1 MMSLFSV
8 LGAEVSA
15 GGAALLPHGY
25 CFMRKPD
32 LIWLHVISD
41 AVIAL
46 AYFMIPLV
54 LVYFIRR
61 MGTRISFNWA
71 IALFAAFIVLC
82 GTGHILDIVVI
93 WEPIYYLQGWV
104 RALTAVVSL
113 ATALAIIPLVP
124 KLLQMKTPEELE
136 AANARLRDEVRA
148 RETAE
153 EDLRRSLADLNRA
166 VHELEQFAY
175 ITSHDLQAPL
185 RNIAGFSQLLSR
197 RYTQKL
203 DGDALE
209 FLQFIEQG
217 VRQMQALI
225 QDLLQL
231 SRVGR
236 TEARPERRPLD
247 ESLRTALSTLKPEIT
262 ARDAQVEFG
271 PLPDVPAVQSL
282 MVQLFQNLVGN
293 AIKFQKPGSRPHVR
307 ITAEREDK
315 SVHLRIQDNGIGVAK
330 DQLENIFAV
339 FRRLHSAD
347 EYEGTGIGLAICRK
361 IVQHH
366 RGEIWAESEGAGLT
380 VHVRLPLEAGAVRVV
395 NPALAPIPSGERA
408 QGATP

>member
-1 MMSLFSV
+1 MSLFSV
-8 LGAEVSA
+8 LGAEASA
-15 GGAALLPHGY
+15 ASDALLPHGY

-41 AVIAL
+41 AAIAL
-46 AYFMIPLV
+46 AYFMIPVV

-71 IALFAAFIVLC
+71 IALFASFIVLC
-82 GTGHILDIVVI
+82 GTGHILDIVVV

-113 ATALAIIPLVP
+113 ATAMAIIPLVP
-124 KLLQMKTPEELE
+124 KLLQMKTPDELE
-136 AANARLRDEVRA
+136 SANARLREEVHA
-148 RETAE
+148 REAAE
-153 EDLRRSLADLNRA
+153 DDLRRSLADLNRA

-247 ESLRTALSTLKPEIT
+247 EALRNALNTLKAEI
-262 ARDAQVEFG
+262 ADREAKVDFG

-293 AIKFQKPGSRPHVR
+293 AIKFQKPGSKPEVH
-307 ITAEREDK
+307 ISAEREERF
-315 SVHLRIQDNGIGVAK
+315 VHLRVQDNGIGVAK

-366 RGEIWAESEGAGLT
+366 RGEIWAESDGNGLT
-380 VHVRLPLEAGAVRVV
+380 VHVRLPLEPVAARVIDAG
-395 NPALAPIPSGERA
+395 PAAARPL
-408 QGATP
+408 TV

>member
-1 MMSLFSV
+1 MFPELPIPG
-8 LGAEVSA
+8 LGLMQAAE
-15 GGAALLPHGY
+15 GLLPHGFCY
-25 CFMRKPD
+25 LRKPD

-41 AVIAL
+41 GVIAL
-46 AYFMIPLV
+46 AYFMIPVV
-54 LVYFIRR
+54 LLYFLRQIR
-61 MGTRISFNWA
+61 TRLSFNWA

-82 GTGHILDIVVI
+82 GTGHILDIVTV

-104 RALTAVVSL
+104 RALTAAVSI
-113 ATALAIIPLVP
+113 ATAIAIVPLVP
-124 KLLQMKTPEELE
+124 KLLSMKTPDELE
-136 AANARLRDEVRA
+136 EANAKLRAEVKA
-148 RETAE
+148 REAAE
-153 EDLRRSLADLNRA
+153 DELRRSLTDLNRA
-166 VHELEQFAY
+166 VGELEQFAY

-197 RYTQKL
+197 RYSQKL
-203 DGDALE
+203 EGDGLE

-247 ESLRTALSTLKPEIT
+247 ESLRNALTTLKPEVT
-262 ARDAQVEFG
+262 AREAKIEFG

-282 MVQLFQNLVGN
+282 MTQLFQNLIAN
-293 AIKFQKPGSRPHVR
+293 AMKFQKAGNRPEIQVS
-307 ITAEREDK
+307 AEREDK
-315 SVHLRIQDNGIGVAK
+315 HLHLVVRDNGIGVPA

-366 RGEIWAESEGAGLT
+366 RGEIWAESAGNGSGT
-380 VHVRLPLEAGAVRVV
+380 SIHVRLPLEALPARAGDTVPIGARPLV
-395 NPALAPIPSGERA
+395 I
-408 QGATP
+408 

>member
-1 MMSLFSV
+1 MIRELFSFG
-8 LGAEVSA
+8 LGGMQAQ
-15 GGAALLPHGY
+15 GLLPHGV

-41 AVIAL
+41 GAIAL
-46 AYFMIPLV
+46 AYFMIPVILI
-54 LVYFIRR
+54 LFMRR
-61 MGTRISFNWA
+61 MQTRLSFNWA
-71 IALFAAFIVLC
+71 IALFASFIVLC
-82 GTGHILDIVVI
+82 GTGHVLDIITI

-104 RALTAVVSL
+104 RAMTAVVSL

-124 KLLQMKTPEELE
+124 KLLSMKTPEELE
-136 AANARLRDEVRA
+136 AANQLLRAEVAA

-153 EDLRRSLADLNRA
+153 DDLRRSLADLNRA

-236 TEARPERRPLD
+236 TEARAERRPLD
-247 ESLRTALSTLKPEIT
+247 EALRNALHTLKPDLV
-262 ARDAQVEFG
+262 AREAKVDFG
-271 PLPDVPAVQSL
+271 PMPDVPAVQSL

-293 AIKFQKPGSRPHVR
+293 AVKFQKAGTLPEVK
-307 ITAEREDK
+307 ITAELEEK
-315 SVHLRIQDNGIGVAK
+315 NLHLIVRDNGIGIPQ

-339 FRRLHSAD
+339 FRRLHRAD

-366 RGEIWAESEGAGLT
+366 RGEIWAESDDSGT
-380 VHVRLPLEAGAVRVV
+380 RMHVRLPLEPAAKAIETATVDGRVQPM
-395 NPALAPIPSGERA
+395 PA
-408 QGATP
+408 

>member
-1 MMSLFSV
+1 MPDFLLQAASL
-8 LGAEVSA
+8 LPT
-15 GGAALLPHGY
+15 GGSLLPHGY

-41 AVIAL
+41 GVIAF
-46 AYFMIPLV
+46 AYFMIPVL

-61 MGTRISFNWA
+61 MRARISFNWA
-71 IALFAAFIVLC
+71 IALFASFIVLC
-82 GTGHILDIVVI
+82 GTGHVLDIVVI
-93 WEPIYYLQGWV
+93 WEPVYYLQGWV

-113 ATALAIIPLVP
+113 ATALAIVPLVP
-124 KLLQMKTPEELE
+124 KLLSMKTPDELE
-136 AANARLRDEVRA
+136 AANARLRAEVEA
-148 RETAE
+148 REAAE
-153 EDLRRSLADLNRA
+153 EELRRSLADLSRA

-225 QDLLQL
+225 KDLLLL

-236 TEARPERRPLD
+236 TEARSERRPLD
-247 ESLRTALSTLKPEIT
+247 EALRTALNTLKPDIV
-262 ARDAQVEFG
+262 ARGATVQFD
-271 PLPDVPAVQSL
+271 PMPDVPAVQSL
-282 MVQLFQNLVGN
+282 LVQLFQNLVGN
-293 AIKFQKPGSRPHVR
+293 AIKFHAPGAKPEVR
-307 ITAEREDK
+307 IGCQREERF
-315 SVHLRIQDNGIGVAK
+315 VHLTIKDNGIGIAAA
-330 DQLENIFAV
+330 QLENVFAV

-366 RGEIWAESEGAGLT
+366 RGEIWAESDGQGT
-380 VHVRLPLEAGAVRVV
+380 TMHVRLPLEEPAPARVADGV
-395 NPALAPIPSGERA
+395 APLARPLPI
-408 QGATP
+408 